1 MGAGRQKQ
9 PEIRPGYREQLPL
22 RSREAITIMYN
33 VLASSWSMMGPFP
46 IYTCPSV
53 EMHDSKSF
61 ILTVKVSKFYNIIKA
76 LKIDE
81 QMGLIVQKSL

>member
-1 MGAGRQKQ
+1 MVNDG
-9 PEIRPGYREQLPL
+9 PL
-22 RSREAITIMYN
+22 
-33 VLASSWSMMGPFP
+33 FP

>member
-1 MGAGRQKQ
+1 MQADKNNLKSGLAAENSYL
-9 PEIRPGYREQLPL
+9 EIKRSHNYHVQCASQLLVNDGPL
-22 RSREAITIMYN
+22 
-33 VLASSWSMMGPFP
+33 FP